1 MSKINE
7 AVHDIHY
14 MDALSAKDK
23 WINQIHPLSKL
34 IVTISYIL
42 AVVSFDKYDVTGL
55 SGMSIYLLSIII
67 LGDIPIIHSIKQIK
81 IVLIFACI
89 VGIANPFID
98 KTQMGHIGEI
108 VITGGMLSMISLMLK
123 GIFAVVASY
132 ILIATTSIEKICFAL
147 RLIRVPKEF
156 VTLILLIYRYV
167 IVLLKEVERIS
178 QAYQLRAPKQK
189 GIHIKA
195 WGPMVGQ
202 LLLRSID
209 RAQVV
214 YESMTL
220 RGYDGE
226 FAGGLGTEPKVNSI
240 SYCIIWILLIV
251 FLRMVPVFIIVG
263 NILV

>member
-7 AVHDIHY
+7 AVHGIHH
-14 MDALSAKDK
+14 MDAMSAKDK
-23 WINQIHPLSKL
+23 WINQIHPLVKL

-42 AVVSFDKYDVTGL
+42 AVVSFDKYDVVGL
-55 SGMSIYLLSIII
+55 AGMSIYLLSIII
-67 LGDIPIIHSIKQIK
+67 LGDISIIHSMKQIK
-81 IVLIFACI
+81 VVLILACI

-98 KTQMGHIGEI
+98 RMQMGHIGGI
-108 VITGGMLSMISLMLK
+108 VITGGMLSMISLMMK

-132 ILIATTSIEKICFAL
+132 ILIVTTSIEKICYAL
-147 RLIRVPKEF
+147 RLIHVPREL
-156 VTLILLIYRYV
+156 VTLILLSYRYV
-167 IVLLKEVERIS
+167 IVLLKEVQRIS
-178 QAYQLRAPKQK
+178 DAYQLRAPKQK

-195 WGPMVGQ
+195 WGSLAGQ
-202 LLLRSID
+202 LLLRSMD

-226 FAGGLGTEPKVNSI
+226 FSPGQEKESI
-240 SYCIIWILLIV
+240 GKNLCYFILCVGMIL
-251 FLRMVPVFIIVG
+251 FLRVIPLFYIVG

>member
-7 AVHDIHY
+7 AVHGIHY
-14 MDALSAKDK
+14 MDDISAKDK
-23 WINQIHPLSKL
+23 WINQIHPLAKL

-42 AVVSFDKYDVTGL
+42 AVVSFDKYDVAGL
-55 SGMSIYLLSIII
+55 AGMSIYLLSIII
-67 LGDIPIIHSIKQIK
+67 LGDVPIVHSIKQIK
-81 IVLIFACI
+81 IVLILACI

-98 KTQMGHIGEI
+98 KTQMWQVGKI

-132 ILIATTSIEKICFAL
+132 VLIATTSIEKICYSL
-147 RLIRVPKEF
+147 RLIRAPKEL

-178 QAYQLRAPKQK
+178 DAYQLRAPNQK

-195 WGPMVGQ
+195 WGSLAGQ

-220 RGYDGE
+220 RGYNGE
-226 FAGGLGTEPKVNSI
+226 FSAGQEKESTIKSI
-240 SYCIIWILLIV
+240 CYCILWMGLILIFRVIPL
-251 FLRMVPVFIIVG
+251 FKIVG